1 MKYFCFEKCMQDFEK
16 YGVFDAQQA
25 LEKMHRKEEDELYR
39 QILEERQRKVRALE
53 KAIKT
58 EKEAVVK
65 ELIAFFEKKGSSAK
79 ERERGYRKVT
89 AFPVDR
95 LLLKGSQLISIEYQ
109 GNCYIIVKKDYVI
122 SIQKFE

>member
-58 EKEAVVK
+58 GERSRG
-65 ELIAFFEKKGSSAK
+65 KGTDRFLRE
-79 ERERGYRKVT
+79 ER
-89 AFPVDR
+89 F
-95 LLLKGSQLISIEYQ
+95 
-109 GNCYIIVKKDYVI
+109 
-122 SIQKFE
+122 

>member
-1 MKYFCFEKCMQDFEK
+1 MQDFEK

-39 QILEERQRKVRALE
+39 QIFEERQRKVRALE

-89 AFPVDR
+89 AFP
-95 LLLKGSQLISIEYQ
+95 
-109 GNCYIIVKKDYVI
+109 
-122 SIQKFE
+122 

>member
-1 MKYFCFEKCMQDFEK
+1 MKYFCFENYAQDFEK

-39 QILEERQRKVRALE
+39 QIFEERQRKVRALE

-65 ELIAFFEKKGSSAK
+65 ELIAFFEKKGSSVK
-79 ERERGYRKVT
+79 ERERGNKKVT
-89 AFPVDR
+89 TFSFGR
-95 LLLKGSQLISIEYQ
+95 QLT
-109 GNCYIIVKKDYVI
+109 NII
-122 SIQKFE
+122 